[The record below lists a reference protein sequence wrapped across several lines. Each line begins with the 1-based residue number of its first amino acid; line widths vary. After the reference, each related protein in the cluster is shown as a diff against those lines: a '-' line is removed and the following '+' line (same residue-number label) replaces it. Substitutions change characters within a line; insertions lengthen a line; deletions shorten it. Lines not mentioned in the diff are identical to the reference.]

1 LKKKE
6 ITTLTISEET
16 HFKLYRLKRRLRKR
30 SFDELLRYLADYY
43 EAGRRGVRK
52 ADKA

>member
-16 HFKLYRLKRRLRKR
+16 HFRLYKLKRRLRKR
-30 SFDELLRYLADYY
+30 SFDDLLRYLADYY
-43 EAGRRGVRK
+43 EAGGRGVRK
-52 ADKA
+52 TSEA

>member
-1 LKKKE
+1 LRRKE

-16 HFKLYRLKRRLRKR
+16 HFRLYRLKRRLRKR
-30 SFDELLRYLADYY
+30 SFDDLLRYLADYY

-52 ADKA
+52 TSEA